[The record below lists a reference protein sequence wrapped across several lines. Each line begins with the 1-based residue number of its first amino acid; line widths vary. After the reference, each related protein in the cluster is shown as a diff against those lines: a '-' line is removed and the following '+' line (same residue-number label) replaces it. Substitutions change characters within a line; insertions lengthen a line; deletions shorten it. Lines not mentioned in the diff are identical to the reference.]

1 MNKVKIMFPLVPKI
15 TRNVYREM
23 NEHIITLGEST
34 ISVLALPSGTFE
46 VTEIFN
52 EEEFE
57 EEFEYTYFKDNLE
70 DVAELVNILLITAHG
85 NVAKVT
91 SIRLL

>member
-1 MNKVKIMFPLVPKI
+1 MFPLVPKI

-23 NEHIITLGEST
+23 NERIITLGEST
-34 ISVLALPSGTFE
+34 VSVLALPSGTFE

-52 EEEFE
+52 E

-91 SIRLL
+91 SISLL

>member
-1 MNKVKIMFPLVPKI
+1 MFPLVPKI

-23 NEHIITLGEST
+23 NERIITLGEST
-34 ISVLALPSGTFE
+34 VSVLALPSGTFE

-57 EEFEYTYFKDNLE
+57 ITYFKDNLE
-70 DVAELVNILLITAHG
+70 DVAELVNTLLISAHG
-85 NVAKVT
+85 NVT
-91 SIRLL
+91 HISLL

>member
-15 TRNVYREM
+15 TSNVYREM
-23 NEHIITLGEST
+23 NERIITLGEST

-52 EEEFE
+52 EE
-57 EEFEYTYFKDNLE
+57 
-70 DVAELVNILLITAHG
+70 VNILLITAHG
-85 NVAKVT
+85 TDVAKVT

>member
-1 MNKVKIMFPLVPKI
+1 M
-15 TRNVYREM
+15 R
-23 NEHIITLGEST
+23 
-34 ISVLALPSGTFE
+34 ALPSGTFE

-52 EEEFE
+52 EKEFE
-57 EEFEYTYFKDNLE
+57 FTYFKDNLE

-91 SIRLL
+91 PISLL

>member
-1 MNKVKIMFPLVPKI
+1 MFPLVPKI

-23 NEHIITLGEST
+23 NERVIALGEST
-34 ISVLALPSGTFE
+34 VSVLALPSGTFE

-57 EEFEYTYFKDNLE
+57 ITYYKDNLE
-70 DVAELVNILLITAHG
+70 HVAELVNTLLISAHG
-85 NVAKVT
+85 NVT
-91 SIRLL
+91 HISLL

>member
-1 MNKVKIMFPLVPKI
+1 MFPLVPKI

-23 NEHIITLGEST
+23 NERVIALGEST
-34 ISVLALPSGTFE
+34 VSVLALPSGTFE

-57 EEFEYTYFKDNLE
+57 ITYFKDNLE
-70 DVAELVNILLITAHG
+70 DVAELVNTLLISAHG
-85 NVAKVT
+85 NVT
-91 SIRLL
+91 PINLL

>member
-23 NEHIITLGEST
+23 NERIITLGEST
-34 ISVLALPSGTFE
+34 VSVLSLPSGTFE

-52 EEEFE
+52 E

-91 SIRLL
+91 SISLL

>member
-1 MNKVKIMFPLVPKI
+1 MFPLVPKI

-23 NEHIITLGEST
+23 NERIITLGEST
-34 ISVLALPSGTFE
+34 VSVLALPSGAFE

-52 EEEFE
+52 E

-85 NVAKVT
+85 TDVAKVT
-91 SIRLL
+91 PISLL

>member
-1 MNKVKIMFPLVPKI
+1 MFPLVPKI

-23 NEHIITLGEST
+23 NERIITLGEST

-52 EEEFE
+52 E

-91 SIRLL
+91 SISLL

>member
-1 MNKVKIMFPLVPKI
+1 MNKVKIMFPLVPII

-23 NEHIITLGEST
+23 NERIITLGEST

-52 EEEFE
+52 EEEL
-57 EEFEYTYFKDNLE
+57 EYTYFKDNLE
-70 DVAELVNILLITAHG
+70 DVAELVNNLLITAHG

-91 SIRLL
+91 PISLL

>member
-23 NEHIITLGEST
+23 NERIITLGEST

-52 EEEFE
+52 EEEL
-57 EEFEYTYFKDNLE
+57 EYTYFKDNLE
-70 DVAELVNILLITAHG
+70 DVAELVNNLLITAHG

-91 SIRLL
+91 PISLL

>member
-23 NEHIITLGEST
+23 NERIITLGEST

-52 EEEFE
+52 E

>member
-1 MNKVKIMFPLVPKI
+1 MFPLVPKI

-23 NEHIITLGEST
+23 NERIITLGEST

-57 EEFEYTYFKDNLE
+57 YSAYFKDNLE

-85 NVAKVT
+85 TDVAKVT
-91 SIRLL
+91 SISLL

>member
-1 MNKVKIMFPLVPKI
+1 MFPLVPKI

-23 NEHIITLGEST
+23 NERIITLGEST

-52 EEEFE
+52 EEEL
-57 EEFEYTYFKDNLE
+57 EYTYFKDNLE
-70 DVAELVNILLITAHG
+70 DVAELVNNLLITAHG

-91 SIRLL
+91 PISLL

>member
-1 MNKVKIMFPLVPKI
+1 
-15 TRNVYREM
+15 M
-23 NEHIITLGEST
+23 NERIITLGEST

-57 EEFEYTYFKDNLE
+57 GYTYFKDNLE
-70 DVAELVNILLITAHG
+70 DVAERTAITAHG

-91 SIRLL
+91 SISLL

>member
-1 MNKVKIMFPLVPKI
+1 
-15 TRNVYREM
+15 M
-23 NEHIITLGEST
+23 NERIITLGEST

-52 EEEFE
+52 E

-91 SIRLL
+91 SISLL

>member
-23 NEHIITLGEST
+23 NERIITLGEST

-52 EEEFE
+52 E

-91 SIRLL
+91 SISLL